1 MCVCTRAHIYTHTF
15 RVVQDKTEQVK
26 PILIH
31 KVFGIEKTYA
41 EQRRYDKSSV
51 TNNFCH
57 H

>member
-1 MCVCTRAHIYTHTF
+1 MCVCTRVHIYTHTF

-26 PILIH
+26 LILIH